1 MKLTRLSGPGASKC
15 SDQLIVR
22 QSSAVTRPLSS
33 SLLRPRSGLRNL
45 LATTAAVSTRWL
57 LTETRHGSAS
67 GLFKIRI
74 ADCNV
79 LILGL
84 FCPVAEPLASHI
96 GRPREMSNSFG
107 GVDTVDTSYC
117 GDRLLGVSI
126 AIAVVQIVVVPAR
139 FYTRYIQHVT
149 CTLDDYL
156 IIPALIASLG
166 QSALYIVLLQVAG
179 LGYHFKYIQQTPEKL
194 IALQKGLLANQILDF
209 PFTVT
214 PAKLSILLFYL
225 RIFET
230 RSFKMLSYIVGSL
243 VLCHGTGVF
252 FAAIFQCWPIQYTWD
267 KKIVGGSC
275 FNQQAFYRYV
285 SLPNILT
292 DFVILIMPMPL
303 VWKLQTR
310 LTHKLA
316 LTGVFLLGGLGLV
329 TSILRMVIFFQESA
343 LTDPTWTSVNLGI
356 WTVLEGGIIIIAAC
370 LPSIWPLIV
379 RFLPNKLRS
388 KNRGTSGAAWGKTSP
403 GANHLTPK
411 LNGTLGSK
419 FSRLVEGASRGG
431 RMDGASNDGEESM
444 HSQARV
450 MRDNISLRSLN
461 TDQKEGGT
469 WKDGPV

>member
-1 MKLTRLSGPGASKC
+1 
-15 SDQLIVR
+15 
-22 QSSAVTRPLSS
+22 
-33 SLLRPRSGLRNL
+33 
-45 LATTAAVSTRWL
+45 
-57 LTETRHGSAS
+57 
-67 GLFKIRI
+67 
-74 ADCNV
+74 
-79 LILGL
+79 
-84 FCPVAEPLASHI
+84 
-96 GRPREMSNSFG
+96 MSNSFG

-267 KKIVGGSC
+267 KNIVGGSC

-285 SLPNILT
+285 SLPKILT

-316 LTGVFLLGGLGLV
+316 LTGVFLLGGLYVPSNAPRCTL
-329 TSILRMVIFFQESA
+329 QESLA
-343 LTDPTWTSVNLGI
+343 W
-356 WTVLEGGIIIIAAC
+356 EGNNAKY
-370 LPSIWPLIV
+370 L
-379 RFLPNKLRS
+379 
-388 KNRGTSGAAWGKTSP
+388 
-403 GANHLTPK
+403 
-411 LNGTLGSK
+411 
-419 FSRLVEGASRGG
+419 
-431 RMDGASNDGEESM
+431 
-444 HSQARV
+444 
-450 MRDNISLRSLN
+450 
-461 TDQKEGGT
+461 
-469 WKDGPV
+469 

>member
-1 MKLTRLSGPGASKC
+1 MSDSSGG
-15 SDQLIVR
+15 
-22 QSSAVTRPLSS
+22 
-33 SLLRPRSGLRNL
+33 
-45 LATTAAVSTRWL
+45 
-57 LTETRHGSAS
+57 
-67 GLFKIRI
+67 
-74 ADCNV
+74 
-79 LILGL
+79 
-84 FCPVAEPLASHI
+84 
-96 GRPREMSNSFG
+96 
-107 GVDTVDTSYC
+107 VDTSYC

-126 AIAVVQIVVVPAR
+126 AIAVVQIIVVPAR
-139 FYTRYIQHVT
+139 FYTRYIQRVR

-179 LGYHFKYIQQTPEKL
+179 LGYHFEYVQQTPEKL
-194 IALQKGLLANQILDF
+194 VALQKGLLANQILDF

-214 PAKLSILLFYL
+214 PAKLSILLFYV

-230 RSFKMLSYIVGSL
+230 RSFKTLSYIVGSL
-243 VLCHGTGVF
+243 VLVF
-252 FAAIFQCWPIQYTWD
+252 RCSPVQYTWN
-267 KKIVGGSC
+267 KNIVGGSC

-292 DFVILIMPMPL
+292 DFVILVMPMPL

-356 WTVLEGGIIIIAAC
+356 WTVLEGGIIIVAAC

-388 KNRGTSGAAWGKTSP
+388 KNRGTTSGAAARGKTSA
-403 GANHLTPK
+403 GANHHHLTPK
-411 LNGTLGSK
+411 LRGTGGGR
-419 FSRLVEGASRGG
+419 FSRLVEGASRRG
-431 RMDGASNDGEESM
+431 RVMDGDKSDDREESM

-450 MRDNISLRSLN
+450 IRDDIPLRGLSA
-461 TDQKEGGT
+461 DRKEGGT
-469 WKDGPV
+469 